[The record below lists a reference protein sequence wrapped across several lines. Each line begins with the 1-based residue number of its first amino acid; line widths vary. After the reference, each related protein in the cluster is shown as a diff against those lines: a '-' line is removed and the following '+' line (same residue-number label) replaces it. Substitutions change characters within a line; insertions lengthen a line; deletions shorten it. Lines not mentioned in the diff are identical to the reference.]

1 MRSQNQ
7 ILSLYR
13 KVAGSEILREEDL
26 KRERVRCL
34 EMERRGSAS
43 GLGGIVEDGFTFG
56 ETHRR
61 WIVKRGI
68 STDRD
73 TYIIRKNFGFRE
85 GKTKEQVQGIRRNS
99 QRNSDGM
106 IFFSK

>member
-1 MRSQNQ
+1 MRSQNR

-13 KVAGSEILREEDL
+13 KVAESEILREEDL

-43 GLGGIVEDGFTFG
+43 GLVEDGFTFG
-56 ETHRR
+56 ETRRR